1 MWFDFLKSDKKD
13 LPHLCSP
20 NSGKT
25 QSQTFVRVKATF
37 PEQRQTELHDIQFR
51 FVIKRR
57 FSASG
62 VAFSA
67 DGLGAKPDRLA
78 WPRR

>member
-37 PEQRQTELHDIQFR
+37 PEQRQTELHDMYSIL
-51 FVIKRR
+51 I
-57 FSASG
+57 SH
-62 VAFSA
+62 
-67 DGLGAKPDRLA
+67 
-78 WPRR
+78 